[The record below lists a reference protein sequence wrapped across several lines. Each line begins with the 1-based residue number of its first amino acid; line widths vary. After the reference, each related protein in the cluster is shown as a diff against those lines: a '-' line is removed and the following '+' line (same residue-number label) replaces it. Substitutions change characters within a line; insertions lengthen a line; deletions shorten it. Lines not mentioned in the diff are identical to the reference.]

1 MTPRGGAAARGSA
14 TRARSDGATRAFWTR
29 ISVPTPFK
37 VGPVN
42 TYLIAGDPLT
52 LIDAGPDTAEALA
65 ALEAGFK
72 AAGRDLRDLRRLVIT
87 HGHPDHYGL
96 ARRLCET
103 TGCEVYAGAAEL
115 PKLLGGPSS
124 VEARRP
130 LLVRAGVP
138 PAVLEELAAIGNVN
152 RSYTQPLEAGQ
163 VTLLEDGAELT
174 WGVGE
179 AGGEARDEAGDEAGD
194 HAGDAAGHGRPA
206 LTLRALHAPGHSPG
220 LICLYEPGTGV
231 LFASDCLLPHIT
243 PNPILEPS
251 APGSSEPWPSLPTY
265 LATLERLEALDVA
278 TVLPGHGPLFTDH
291 RRAIA
296 RVRRHHR
303 RRLEAVAVALGDG
316 PATAYEV
323 ARRVFPKVR
332 GWDVF
337 LAVSEAVAHLDV
349 LTENEKA
356 TVQALQTQALCY
368 ALASE

>member
-1 MTPRGGAAARGSA
+1 VTPRGGATAQRRA
-14 TRARSDGATRAFWTR
+14 TRAAGRGGAFWTR

-42 TYLIAGDPLT
+42 TYLIGGDPLT
-52 LIDAGPDTAEALA
+52 LIDAGPDTPEALA

-130 LLVRAGVP
+130 LLVRAGAP
-138 PAVLEELAAIGNVN
+138 PAVLEELAAISNVN
-152 RSYTQPLEAGQ
+152 RSYAPPLEAGQ
-163 VTLLEDGAELT
+163 VTLLEDGAELA
-174 WGVGE
+174 WG
-179 AGGEARDEAGDEAGD
+179 
-194 HAGDAAGHGRPA
+194 AGDARHDGPA
-206 LTLRALHAPGHSPG
+206 LTLRIIHAPGHSPG
-220 LICLYEPGTGV
+220 LICLYEPSARV

-251 APGSSEPWPSLPTY
+251 SPGSSEPWPSLPTY
-265 LATLERLEALDVA
+265 LATLEQLEALDVA
-278 TVLPGHGPLFTDH
+278 AVLPGHGPLFTDH

-303 RRLEAVAVALGDG
+303 RRLEAVTAALGDG

-337 LAVSEAVAHLDV
+337 LAISEAVAHLELL
-349 LTENEKA
+349 LTSGTLRTDGDAEIRYCKP
-356 TVQALQTQALCY
+356 
-368 ALASE
+368 